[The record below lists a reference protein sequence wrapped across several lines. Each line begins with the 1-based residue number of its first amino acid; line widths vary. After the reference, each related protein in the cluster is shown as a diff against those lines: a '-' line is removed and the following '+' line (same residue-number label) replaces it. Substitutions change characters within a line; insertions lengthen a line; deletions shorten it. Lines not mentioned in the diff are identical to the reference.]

1 MCFFGGGGGGA
12 PQVVYRD
19 NPNPVVSPPATLPP
33 PMNTNPVASAEGDST
48 KSNLGTSVFKI
59 NKNPYVPTNDYYD
72 QGIDNGVQ
80 YLG

>member
-1 MCFFGGGGGGA
+1 MCMFGGGGGA

-19 NPNPVVSPPATLPP
+19 NPAPVVSPPATLPP
-33 PMNTNPVASAEGDST
+33 PMNSDPVGPASASDST
-48 KSNLGTSVFKI
+48 KSNMGTSVFKI
-59 NKNPYVPTNDYYD
+59 TKNGYVPSNDYTD

>member
-1 MCFFGGGGGGA
+1 MCMFGGGGGA

-19 NPNPVVSPPATLPP
+19 NPAPVAVPPATLPP
-33 PMNTNPVASAEGDST
+33 PMNNDPVGPASLDTT
-48 KSNLGTSVFKI
+48 KNNTGTSVFKI
-59 NKNPYVPTNDYYD
+59 NKNPFVVSNDYVD